1 MDVDAR
7 MADAQMRTST
17 QANDS
22 VLDSETRKEIER
34 MKARLALILARIDQS
49 SENAVE
55 GEAIER
61 AI

>member
-1 MDVDAR
+1 
-7 MADAQMRTST
+7 
-17 QANDS
+17 
-22 VLDSETRKEIER
+22 

>member
-1 MDVDAR
+1 
-7 MADAQMRTST
+7 MAKQQDTEMRTST
-17 QANDS
+17 QAHDS
-22 VLDSETRKEIER
+22 VIDSETRLEIER